1 MTREEWM
8 AGLAGLDQ
16 SEKDQLLFFAVEN
29 LEYEK
34 VGPLIKAGA
43 KVNGGS
49 DMFGWILKRTDDMQM
64 TNTLLDAGW
73 TAEKVCHRDCWAFF
87 GDDKDEAYKT
97 LGRLF
102 NAGMTDNERIKA
114 AASALKK
121 GDFVHLDAYII
132 RPGENIVKLL
142 NYPDWG
148 RQTVAWDK
156 ADTRDITQD
165 DVDKYVAWH
174 HSIEELYTVHFAGG
188 MDEKKL
194 KEAVTKEGMSGLMLA
209 ARVGKMDE
217 VATFYR
223 NRPDLA
229 LDPAEMNRQD
239 CYAQSV
245 VSLLGQRQQL
255 QSLFAPEFWR
265 GAPEDALEAL
275 AEVPKMY
282 LEQLDQ
288 VKIARDVALS
298 RLSKTAAAAKHSL

>member
-1 MTREEWM
+1 MTRDEWM
-8 AGLAGLDQ
+8 AGLPGLAQDK
-16 SEKDQLLFFAVEN
+16 KDHLLFFAVEN

-34 VGPLIKAGA
+34 VDALIKAGA
-43 KVNGGS
+43 KVNGGQ

-64 TNTLLDAGW
+64 TNVLLDAGW
-73 TAEKVCHRDCWAFF
+73 TAETVRHRDCWAFF
-87 GDDKDEAYKT
+87 GEDKDEAYKT

-102 NAGMTDNERIKA
+102 NAGMTDDERIKA

-156 ADTRDITQD
+156 DDMRDITQD
-165 DVDKYVAWH
+165 DIDKYIGWR
-174 HSIEELYTVHFAGG
+174 HSIEELYAAHFATG

-194 KEAVTKEGMSGLMLA
+194 KEAVTKEGMTGLMLA
-209 ARVGKMDE
+209 ARVGKMDD
-217 VATFYR
+217 VAAFYR

-229 LDPAEMNRQD
+229 LGPSEVTRQD

-255 QSLFAPEFWR
+255 QGLFAPEFWR
-265 GAPEDALEAL
+265 GAPEDALEL
-275 AEVPKMY
+275 LSQVPQMY
-282 LEQLDQ
+282 LQQLDQ
-288 VKIARDVALS
+288 VKIARDVAQS
-298 RLSKTAAAAKHSL
+298 RLAKTAAAAKHSI